1 MRKNIL
7 FGVTLFSISF
17 FSSLFQDSV
26 AQEISETNTFFITTN
41 LGYSPQSV
49 IFLGKTPDTQMK
61 YSYVGFGKQIKSPF
75 ETITMYITGGFFPF
89 VEFSYPKRDEGSRRD
104 LVAGFGIS
112 PLGYSFVKS
121 FRFFELETGIK
132 SGVNLI
138 NAKFPTDKG
147 RRLNYS
153 FDIKI
158 ALQKKILPQTY
169 LSLGYKLHHIS
180 NAQTGKENPGVDSN
194 ILFISIKQF

>member
-121 FRFFELETGIK
+121 FRFFELETGTRFQASNGQIYEL
-132 SGVNLI
+132 GQL
-138 NAKFPTDKG
+138 
-147 RRLNYS
+147 RRKRYACIELAT
-153 FDIKI
+153 KR
-158 ALQKKILPQTY
+158 TY
-169 LSLGYKLHHIS
+169 LFAAHSEVKIVE
-180 NAQTGKENPGVDSN
+180 K
-194 ILFISIKQF
+194 